1 MMKKMIDR
9 ILDNLLTQI
18 IVIIVVVWDKM
29 EIQTEIQIFKRLKL
43 IHQET
48 VVKIVRKWK
57 FWGNC
62 KIILSKRTIIQITVS
77 SQ

>member
-1 MMKKMIDR
+1 MMKKKTDR

-18 IVIIVVVWDKM
+18 IVIIVVVRDKM

-48 VVKIVRKWK
+48 VVKIVRK
-57 FWGNC
+57 
-62 KIILSKRTIIQITVS
+62 
-77 SQ
+77 